1 MEAAG
6 EAKFG
11 SLLDKIQPPRLE
23 DAGLEDCA
31 LPPDS
36 IQEAFLKAATAVRSR
51 IFSSSSDN
59 ESEGECV
66 NDPWPGNES
75 SGDKL
80 IGITTQADPPGACAP
95 KKGGELPVVIGDE
108 LVVGGKEGMPDKVV
122 EPEVPDEA
130 EKSCVD
136 GLQGLKIGEKRF
148 NGEIKGKE
156 SETNN
161 ESNKDEEEDEK
172 RPVLAEVCI

>member
-1 MEAAG
+1 METTG
-6 EAKFG
+6 EAEFG

-36 IQEAFLKAATAVRSR
+36 IQEAFLKAASAVGSL
-51 IFSSSSDN
+51 IIHATSEN

-66 NDPWPGNES
+66 NDPWPQNEY

-80 IGITTQADPPGACAP
+80 VGIKTVADHSGCCVQ
-95 KKGGELPVVIGDE
+95 KKGGELPAVNGDE
-108 LVVGGKEGMPDKVV
+108 VVVGDREGMPDEVV
-122 EPEVPDEA
+122 EPEVPEEA

-136 GLQGLKIGEKRF
+136 GLQGLKIGEKKVD
-148 NGEIKGKE
+148 GEIKSKK
-156 SETNN
+156 SETN
-161 ESNKDEEEDEK
+161 DGEDEK
-172 RPVLAEVCI
+172 RPVLTEVCI